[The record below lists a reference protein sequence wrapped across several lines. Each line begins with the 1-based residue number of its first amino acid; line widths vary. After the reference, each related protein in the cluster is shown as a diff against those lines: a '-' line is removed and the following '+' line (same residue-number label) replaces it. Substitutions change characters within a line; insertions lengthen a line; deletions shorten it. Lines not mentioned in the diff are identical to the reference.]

1 MTIGGFR
8 AATSVLLW
16 PQPQRLRKPTP
27 PSLGTV
33 SRAAGRN
40 EARRPVVTA
49 DLPGT
54 PEQET
59 DAEMTAVTHSSTEPP
74 STPPRAGRR
83 VRAGKIVANLST
95 AALYE
100 AALRDGEG
108 MIAAEGPLV
117 VSTGTHTGRSPKD
130 KFIVR
135 EPSSEA
141 NIWWGDVNH
150 EISQEHYDRL
160 RNRLMAYVADRRLY
174 SQDLFIGA
182 HPKHRRSLRV
192 YTETAWAS
200 IFARNLFRRP
210 TAEELGSF
218 APNFTIL
225 DVPSFEA
232 DPATEG
238 TRTGTAILVHLQRM
252 EIIIVGT
259 MYAGEIK
266 KSAFTVM
273 NYLMPDEGVLPMHS
287 SVNVGEAGDSVVFF
301 GLSGTGK
308 TTLSADPQRSLI
320 GDDEHGWGSDYVFNF
335 EGGCY
340 AKTIRLSPMYEP
352 DIFATTRRFGTILE
366 NVDIDPA
373 TRELDLDSE
382 RLTENTRGAYP
393 LHFIGNADPTGIAGT
408 PRNVVFLTA
417 DAFGVLPPISRLTRE
432 QAAYHFISGYTAKL
446 AGTEIGVKEP
456 SATFSAGFGAP
467 FLPRHPGVYAEELM
481 DRLEKFN
488 VPVWLVNTGWTGGP
502 YGTGERM
509 NINYTRNMVR
519 AALDGS
525 LDDVPTV
532 TDPVFRVAVPTA
544 VPGVP
549 AEVLVPRN
557 TWTDTAAYD
566 AAARRIAAM
575 FHANFEAYASG
586 VSKAVRDAGPIQA
599 DAAGD
604 VPVSAPGEG

>member
-1 MTIGGFR
+1 MST
-8 AATSVLLW
+8 ATAPGLT
-16 PQPQRLRKPTP
+16 R
-27 PSLGTV
+27 SLA
-33 SRAAGRN
+33 RPGR
-40 EARRPVVTA
+40 T
-49 DLPGT
+49 
-54 PEQET
+54 
-59 DAEMTAVTHSSTEPP
+59 
-74 STPPRAGRR
+74 
-83 VRAGKIVANLST
+83 NLST
-95 AALYE
+95 AELYE
-100 AALRDGEG
+100 LALREGEG
-108 MIAAEGPLV
+108 LLAANGPLV
-117 VSTGTHTGRSPKD
+117 VKTGKHTGRSPKD
-130 KFIVR
+130 KFIVV
-135 EPSSEA
+135 EPTSEA
-141 NIWWGDVNH
+141 KVWWGDVNH
-150 EISQEHYDRL
+150 PISEANYDHL
-160 RNRLMAYVADRRLY
+160 RARLMKYVRERDLY
-174 SQDLFIGA
+174 AQDMYIGA
-182 HPKHRRSLRV
+182 HPSHRRSLRV

-210 TAEELGSF
+210 AREELEAFS
-218 APNFTIL
+218 PNFTII

-252 EIIIVGT
+252 EVIIVGT

-287 SVNVGEAGDSVVFF
+287 SINVGQAGDAAVFF

-308 TTLSADPQRSLI
+308 TTLSADPLRSLI

-352 DIFATTRRFGTILE
+352 DIFATTKRFGTILE
-366 NVDIDPA
+366 NVDIDPV

-382 RLTENTRGAYP
+382 AITENTRGAYP

-456 SATFSAGFGAP
+456 AVTFSAGFGAP
-467 FLPRHPGVYAEELM
+467 FLPRHPGVYAHLLM
-481 DRLEKFN
+481 DRLEQYD

-502 YGTGERM
+502 YGVGQRM
-509 NINYTRNMVR
+509 NINHTRNMVR
-519 AALDGS
+519 AALNGD
-525 LDDVPTV
+525 LADVPTV
-532 TDPVFRVAVPTA
+532 IDPVFRVAVPTS

-549 AEVLVPRN
+549 AEILVPRA
-557 TWTDTAAYD
+557 TWPDPGAYD
-566 AAARRIAAM
+566 EAARRIAHM
-575 FHANFEAYASG
+575 FRENFEAYAEG
-586 VSKAVRDAGPIQA
+586 VSEAVRAAGPI
-599 DAAGD
+599 AAPGAGE
-604 VPVSAPGEG
+604 VRVAGPGEG